1 MKMNLEPFWLAVTG
15 LSGIA
20 AAVCQAE
27 RRKGRKGTLT
37 PFLANSGAEAS
48 QSATSRDAIVGTPV
62 AGSGFSK
69 LTIGMDMQA
78 TQDVMGRAPDKFHTY
93 ESGKRWIPFYFGSD
107 ARRMQVLYREQ
118 GCLTFTGGNAWGGG
132 GGELVLIEVDPAG
145 SCYQP

>member
-1 MKMNLEPFWLAVTG
+1 MTHHRF
-15 LSGIA
+15 
-20 AAVCQAE
+20 AAVALACV
-27 RRKGRKGTLT
+27 LT
-37 PFLANSGAEAS
+37 ASCASTPHELVSPSNSAAVAP
-48 QSATSRDAIVGTPV
+48 QSVTSRDAIVGTPV
-62 AGSGFSK
+62 PGSGFSK
-69 LTIGMDMQA
+69 LAIGMDMQA

-132 GGELVLIEVDPAG
+132 GGELILIEVDSPG